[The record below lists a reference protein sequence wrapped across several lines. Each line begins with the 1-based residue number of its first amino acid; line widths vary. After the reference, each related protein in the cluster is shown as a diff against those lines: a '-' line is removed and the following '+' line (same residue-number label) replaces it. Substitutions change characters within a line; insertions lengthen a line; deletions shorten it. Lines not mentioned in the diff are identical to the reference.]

1 MLITFTNTEN
11 QKNNLESNMST
22 IDLGKCELLLRNY
35 YNLTN
40 NQTIYLKKIDMEQK
54 RKKLNI
60 MYIVNYQVII

>member
-40 NQTIYLKKIDMEQK
+40 NQTIYFKKIDNSGWNKSEK
-54 RKKLNI
+54 SRI
-60 MYIVNYQVII
+60 

>member
-40 NQTIYLKKIDMEQK
+40 NQTIYLKKN
-54 RKKLNI
+54 R
-60 MYIVNYQVII
+60 